1 MNEVDLTRSSERE
14 LLQLHS
20 AIISEL
26 KLRGVVRTMNNP
38 LGDYTEWLVA
48 KALNL
53 ELAGNST
60 ACYDGLDSGGTRFQI
75 KGRRITPD
83 SPSKQLSAIRN
94 LDAKEFDCLAAVV
107 FDQHYDI
114 MDAVLVPH
122 EVVTEYATYR
132 KHVNA
137 HILHLRGD
145 ILGDARVKTIDAL
158 KTTPE

>member
-1 MNEVDLTRSSERE
+1 MNEVDLTQPSERE

-20 AIISEL
+20 AIINEL
-26 KLRGVVRTMNNP
+26 KRRGVVRTRNNP
-38 LGDYTEWLVA
+38 VGDYTEWLVA

-53 ELAGNST
+53 ELAGNS
-60 ACYDGLDSGGTRFQI
+60 AAGYDGLDSVGTRFQI
-75 KGRRITPD
+75 KGRRTTPD
-83 SPSKQLSAIRN
+83 NPSRQLSAIRN
-94 LDAKEFDCLAAVV
+94 LDAMEFDYLVAVV

-145 ILGDARVKTIDAL
+145 ILADARVKTIDAL
-158 KTTPE
+158 KATSE